1 MSSRRTFHCL
11 PFILLFYCLVP
22 QISWGSNPDPS
33 FCASPE
39 NLIVLR
45 LFYQSPENLRAVAA
59 QYDIWEVHPEWGFV
73 VIGTRCGELEKITG
87 QGWAVEIEST
97 MTRETRAGLLGLPQF
112 PCYRSVEETFAVL
125 QNLAAAY
132 PALTELIDIGDSW
145 DKSTSGG
152 PAGFD
157 LQVLRITNKNI
168 PGPKPVFFLMAA
180 IHARELTTSET
191 ALRLA
196 ESLLQQYGINPEITL
211 LLDYQEIQVLPL
223 TNPDGRK
230 WAEQG
235 YPWWRKNT
243 DYSGGCAFPNYGV
256 DLNRNH
262 SFHWG
267 GAGAS
272 PCDELY
278 QGPAAASEPETQ
290 ALQNHVRLLFP
301 DQRGPLDSDP
311 APADTAGIFIT
322 LHSYGGLVL
331 WPWGWTDLIQA
342 PNDAQLQAIGVKLA
356 SLNHYTAKQSSKL
369 YPATGTSDDW
379 AYGELGIASFTFEM
393 GTNFFQDCSSFEATI
408 WPDNLKALLYAFK
421 IAPSPYRLA
430 YGPDALSPRVSPPW
444 GKRGEPLQLT
454 ALITDQQNGG
464 RSLQRAEYFVLSEH
478 QANPP
483 GPPGTGLPLTPTD
496 GQWDSPVE
504 SVMAVI
510 DTANLVP
517 GNYLVALRGQDADGN
532 WGPLT
537 ATSLRIRYD
546 FQLFFP
552 IFLN

>member
-1 MSSRRTFHCL
+1 MRSRRTF
-11 PFILLFYCLVP
+11 PFLLLILFFHLIVP
-22 QISWGSNPDPS
+22 RLSQSASPDPTD
-33 FCASPE
+33 CPSPE
-39 NLIVLR
+39 NLLVLR
-45 LFYQSPENLRAVAA
+45 LYYQSSQDLKAIAA
-59 QYDIWEVHPEWGFV
+59 KFDIWEAHHDQGFV
-73 VIGTRCGELEKITG
+73 VIGTRCGELEKIIG
-87 QGWAVEIEST
+87 QGWAVEIEPR
-97 MTRETRAGLLGLPQF
+97 MTRENQPGLLRLPQF
-112 PCYRSVEETFAVL
+112 PCYRGVDETYAAL
-125 QNLAAAY
+125 QNLAATY
-132 PALTELIDIGDSW
+132 PALTELIVLGESW

-157 LQVLRITNKNI
+157 LQALRITNKNI

-180 IHARELTTSET
+180 IHGRELTTSET
-191 ALRLA
+191 ALRLT
-196 ESLLQQYGINPEITL
+196 ETLLHQYGVNPEITL

-223 TNPDGRK
+223 MNPDGRK

-235 YPWWRKNT
+235 YLWRKNT
-243 DYSGGCAFPNYGV
+243 DSPLGCTFPNYGV

-267 GAGAS
+267 GAGAY

-301 DQRGPLDSDP
+301 DRRGPLDTDP
-311 APADTAGIFIT
+311 APADTSGIFIT

-331 WPWGWTDLIQA
+331 WPWGWTDQILA
-342 PNDAQLQAIGVKLA
+342 PNDAQLQAVGVKLA

-393 GTNFFQDCSSFEATI
+393 GTDFFQDCSSFEATI

-421 IAPSPYRLA
+421 IAASPYRLA
-430 YGPDALSPRVSPPW
+430 YGPEALSSKVNPPW
-444 GKRGEPLQLT
+444 GKRGEPVELT
-454 ALITDQQNGG
+454 ALITDLQNGG
-464 RSLQRAEYFVLSEH
+464 RTLQRAEYFILTEH
-478 QANPP
+478 QAQLP
-483 GPPGTGLPLTPTD
+483 GSPGSGLPLTPTD
-496 GQWDSPVE
+496 GQWDSPTEIVR
-504 SVMAVI
+504 AVI
-510 DTANLVP
+510 DTADLVP
-517 GNYLVALRGQDADGN
+517 GNYLLALRGQDSEGN

-546 FQLFFP
+546 YQLFFP
-552 IFLN
+552 IFFN

>member
-1 MSSRRTFHCL
+1 MRSRRTF
-11 PFILLFYCLVP
+11 PFLLLILFFHLIVP
-22 QISWGSNPDPS
+22 RLSQSAGPDPADCS
-33 FCASPE
+33 SPE
-39 NLIVLR
+39 NLLVIR
-45 LFYQSPENLRAVAA
+45 LYFPSPEDLKAIAA
-59 QYDIWEVHPEWGFV
+59 QYDIWESHRDQGFV

-87 QGWAVEIEST
+87 QGWTVEIESAKT
-97 MTRETRAGLLGLPQF
+97 WETRSSLLGVPQF

-125 QNLAAAY
+125 QNLAAGY
-132 PALTELIDIGDSW
+132 PTLTDLIDMGDSW
-145 DKSTSGG
+145 DKITPGG

-157 LQVLRITNKNI
+157 LQALRITNKNI

-180 IHARELTTSET
+180 IHGRELTTSET

-196 ESLLQQYGINPEITL
+196 ETLLQQYGVNPEITL
-211 LLDYQEIQVLPL
+211 LLDYQEIQVVPL
-223 TNPDGRK
+223 MNPDGRK

-235 YPWWRKNT
+235 YLWRKNT
-243 DYSGGCAFPNYGV
+243 DSLGSCTFPYYGV

-290 ALQNHVRLLFP
+290 ALQDHVRLLFP
-301 DQRGPLDSDP
+301 DRRGLLESDP

-331 WPWGWTDLIQA
+331 WPWGWSDLIQA
-342 PNDAQLQAIGVKLA
+342 PNDAQLQAIGAKLA

-393 GTNFFQDCSSFEATI
+393 GTTFFQDCSSFETAI

-421 IAPSPYRLA
+421 IAPAPYRLA
-430 YGPDALSPRVSPPW
+430 YGPDTLSPRITPPG
-444 GKRGEPLQLT
+444 GKRGEPLELT

-464 RSLQRAEYFVLSEH
+464 RSLQRAEYFILSEH
-478 QANPP
+478 QSNPP
-483 GPPGTGLPLTPTD
+483 GTPGTGLPLDPTD
-496 GQWDSPVE
+496 GLWDGPVE
-504 SVMAVI
+504 SVKAVI

-546 FQLFFP
+546 HQLFFP

>member
-1 MSSRRTFHCL
+1 
-11 PFILLFYCLVP
+11 
-22 QISWGSNPDPS
+22 
-33 FCASPE
+33 
-39 NLIVLR
+39 
-45 LFYQSPENLRAVAA
+45 
-59 QYDIWEVHPEWGFV
+59 V
-73 VIGTRCGELEKITG
+73 VIGTRCGELEKIIG

-97 MTRETRAGLLGLPQF
+97 MTRETRSSLLGIPQF
-112 PCYRSVEETFAVL
+112 PCYRSVGETFAVL

-132 PALTELIDIGDSW
+132 PALTELIDIGASW

-168 PGPKPVFFLMAA
+168 PGPKPVFFLIAA
-180 IHARELTTSET
+180 IHGRELTTSET

-196 ESLLQQYGINPEITL
+196 ESLLQQYGVNPEITL

-235 YPWWRKNT
+235 FFWRKNT

-267 GAGAS
+267 GAGTNS
-272 PCDELY
+272 CDELY
-278 QGPAAASEPETQ
+278 QGPTAASEPETQ

-301 DQRGPLDSDP
+301 DRRGPSDSDP
-311 APADTAGIFIT
+311 APTDTAGIFIT

-331 WPWGWTDLIQA
+331 WPWGWTDQFPA
-342 PNDAQLQAIGVKLA
+342 PNDAQLQAIGLKLA
-356 SLNHYTAKQSSKL
+356 SLNHYTAKQSSQF

-393 GTNFFQDCSSFEATI
+393 GTLFFQDCSGFEAAI

-421 IAPSPYRLA
+421 IAPAPYRLA
-430 YGPDALSPRVSPPW
+430 YGPDALTPRVSPPS
-444 GKRGEPLQLT
+444 GKQGEPLELT

-464 RSLQRAEYFVLSEH
+464 RTLQRAEYFILSEH
-478 QANPP
+478 QVNPP
-483 GPPGTGLPLTPTD
+483 GTPGTGQPLTPTD

-504 SVMAVI
+504 TVRAVI
-510 DTANLVP
+510 DTATLVP
-517 GNYLVALRGQDADGN
+517 GNYLVALRGQDSDGN

-537 ATSLRIRYD
+537 ATSLRIHNDYP
-546 FQLFFP
+546 LFFP
-552 IFLN
+552 IFQN

>member
-1 MSSRRTFHCL
+1 MSFRRHIHFL
-11 PFILLFYCLVP
+11 PLVLLFYGLAP

-33 FCASPE
+33 VCASPE
-39 NLIVLR
+39 NLLVLR
-45 LFYQSPENLRAVAA
+45 LFYQSPENLKTVAA
-59 QYDIWEVHPEWGFV
+59 QYDIWEVHPERGFV
-73 VIGTRCGELEKITG
+73 VIGTRCGELEKIIG
-87 QGWAVEIEST
+87 QGWTVEIEST
-97 MTRETRAGLLGLPQF
+97 LTRETRSSLLGIPQF
-112 PCYRSVEETFAVL
+112 PCYRGVEETFAVL

-132 PALTELIDIGDSW
+132 PALTEVIDIGDSW

-180 IHARELTTSET
+180 IHGRELTTSET

-196 ESLLQQYGINPEITL
+196 ETLLQQYGVNPEITL

-235 YPWWRKNT
+235 YLWRKNT
-243 DYSGGCAFPNYGV
+243 DSPGGCAFPLYGV

-262 SFHWG
+262 YFHWG
-267 GAGAS
+267 SAGAN
-272 PCDELY
+272 PCDEIY
-278 QGPAAASEPETQ
+278 QGPTAASEPETQ

-301 DQRGPLDSDP
+301 DRRGPLDSGIP

-331 WPWGWTDLIQA
+331 WPWGWTLQLA
-342 PNDAQLQAIGVKLA
+342 PNDAQLRAIGVKLA
-356 SLNHYTAKQSSKL
+356 SFNHYAAKQSSQM

-379 AYGELGIASFTFEM
+379 AYGELGIASYTFEM
-393 GTNFFQDCSSFEATI
+393 GTAFFQNCSSFETTI

-421 IAPSPYRLA
+421 IAPAPYLLA
-430 YGPDALSPRVSPPW
+430 YGPDAMTPMVSPPS
-444 GKRGEPLQLT
+444 GKQGDPLELT

-464 RSLQRAEYFVLSEH
+464 RPLQRAEYFILSEH

-483 GPPGTGLPLTPTD
+483 GTPGTGQPLTPTD
-496 GQWDSPVE
+496 GQWDSPLE
-504 SVMAVI
+504 TVMAVI
-510 DTANLVP
+510 DTAGLVA
-517 GNYLVALRGQDADGN
+517 GNYLVALRGQDSDGN
-532 WGPLT
+532 WGPLA

-546 FQLFFP
+546 YQLFFP

>member
-1 MSSRRTFHCL
+1 MRSRRTF
-11 PFILLFYCLVP
+11 PFLLLILFFHLIVP
-22 QISWGSNPDPS
+22 RISQGAGPDPAGCS
-33 FCASPE
+33 SPE
-39 NLIVLR
+39 NLLVIR
-45 LFYQSPENLRAVAA
+45 LYFQSPEDLKAIAA
-59 QYDIWEVHPEWGFV
+59 QFDIWESHRDQGFV
-73 VIGTRCGELEKITG
+73 VIGTRCGELGKIINR
-87 QGWAVEIEST
+87 GWAVEIEPT
-97 MTRETRAGLLGLPQF
+97 LTRKTRSSLLGIPQF
-112 PCYRSVEETFAVL
+112 PCYRGVEETFAVL
-125 QNLAAAY
+125 QNLTAAY
-132 PALTELIDIGDSW
+132 PTLTDLVDIGDSW
-145 DKSTSGG
+145 DKITSGG
-152 PAGFD
+152 PAGFN
-157 LQVLRITNKNI
+157 LKLLRITNKNI

-180 IHARELTTSET
+180 IHGRELTTSET

-196 ESLLQQYGINPEITL
+196 ETLLQQYGVDPEITL

-223 TNPDGRK
+223 MNPDGRK

-235 YPWWRKNT
+235 YWWRKNT
-243 DYSGGCAFPNYGV
+243 DSLGGCTFPSYGV

-267 GAGAS
+267 GAGIS
-272 PCDELY
+272 PCDEIY

-290 ALQNHVRLLFP
+290 ALQDHIRLLFP

-331 WPWGWTDLIQA
+331 WPWGWTDQIPA

-356 SLNHYTAKQSSKL
+356 SLNHYTAYQSSKL

-379 AYGELGIASFTFEM
+379 VYGELGIASFTFEM
-393 GTNFFQDCSSFEATI
+393 GTAFFQDCSSFEAAI

-430 YGPDALSPRVSPPW
+430 YGPDALSPRINPPS
-444 GKRGEPLQLT
+444 GKRGEPLELT

-464 RSLQRAEYFVLSEH
+464 RSLRRAEYFILSEH

-483 GPPGTGLPLTPTD
+483 GTPGTGLPLTPTD

-504 SVMAVI
+504 TVRTVI

-517 GNYLVALRGQDADGN
+517 GNYLVALRAQDADGN
-532 WGPLT
+532 WGPLS
-537 ATSLRIRYD
+537 ATPDSNRRPVG
-546 FQLFFP
+546 QP
-552 IFLN
+552 G

>member
-1 MSSRRTFHCL
+1 M
-11 PFILLFYCLVP
+11 
-22 QISWGSNPDPS
+22 
-33 FCASPE
+33 
-39 NLIVLR
+39 VLR
-45 LFYQSPENLRAVAA
+45 LFYQSPENLKAVAA
-59 QYDIWEVHPEWGFV
+59 QYDIWEVHPERGFV
-73 VIGTRCGELEKITG
+73 VIGTRCGELEKIIG
-87 QGWAVEIEST
+87 QGWAVEIEPT
-97 MTRETRAGLLGLPQF
+97 LTRETRSSLRGLPKF
-112 PCYRSVEETFAVL
+112 SCYRSVEETFAVL
-125 QNLAAAY
+125 QNLAAGY
-132 PALTELIDIGDSW
+132 PALTDLIAIGDSW
-145 DKSTSGG
+145 DKSTLGG

-157 LQVLRITNKNI
+157 LQALRITNKNI
-168 PGPKPVFFLMAA
+168 PGPKPVFFLMAS
-180 IHARELTTSET
+180 IHGRELTTAET

-196 ESLLQQYGINPEITL
+196 ETLLQQYGVNPEITL

-235 YPWWRKNT
+235 YFWRKNT
-243 DYSGGCAFPNYGV
+243 DSLWGCTFPNYGV

-267 GAGAS
+267 GAGVS

-301 DQRGPLDSDP
+301 DRRGPLDSDP

-331 WPWGWTDLIQA
+331 WPWGWTDQIRA
-342 PNDAQLQAIGVKLA
+342 PNDDQLQAIGVKLA
-356 SLNHYTAKQSSKL
+356 SLNRYTPKQSSLL

-393 GTNFFQDCSSFEATI
+393 GTTFFQDCSSFETLI

-421 IAPSPYRLA
+421 IAAAPYHLA
-430 YGPDALSPRVSPPW
+430 YGPDVLSPLVTPPW
-444 GKRGEPLQLT
+444 GKQGEPLELT

-464 RSLQRAEYFVLSEH
+464 RSLQQAEYFILSEH

-483 GPPGTGLPLTPTD
+483 GTPGTGLPLTPAD

-504 SVMAVI
+504 TVRAVI
-510 DTANLVP
+510 DTANLIP

-546 FQLFFP
+546 YQLFFP

>member
-1 MSSRRTFHCL
+1 MSLRRTFLCL
-11 PFILLFYCLVP
+11 PLILLFYGLAP
-22 QISWGSNPDPS
+22 QTSWGSSPDPAL
-33 FCASPE
+33 CAAPE
-39 NLIVLR
+39 NLLVLR
-45 LFYQSPENLRAVAA
+45 LYYQSPEDLKTIAA
-59 QYDIWEVHPEWGFV
+59 QYDIWEVHPERRFV
-73 VIGTRCGELEKITG
+73 VIGTRCGEMEKIIG
-87 QGWAVEIEST
+87 QGWTVEIEST
-97 MTRETRAGLLGLPQF
+97 QTRKTRSSLLGIPQF

-125 QNLAAAY
+125 QNLAGAY

-180 IHARELTTSET
+180 IHGRELTTSET

-196 ESLLQQYGINPEITL
+196 ETLLQQYGVNPEITL

-230 WAEQG
+230 WADQG
-235 YPWWRKNT
+235 YFWRKNT
-243 DYSGGCAFPNYGV
+243 NPSGGCAFPNYGV

-267 GAGAS
+267 GAGIS
-272 PCDELY
+272 PCDEVY

-290 ALQNHVRLLFP
+290 ALQNHLRLLSP

-331 WPWGWTDLIQA
+331 WPWGWTTQLA
-342 PNDAQLQAIGVKLA
+342 PNDAQLQAVGVKLA
-356 SLNHYTAKQSSKL
+356 SFNHYAAKQSSQM

-379 AYGELGIASFTFEM
+379 TYGELGIASFTFEM
-393 GTNFFQDCSSFEATI
+393 GTGFFQDCSSFEATI

-421 IAPSPYRLA
+421 IAPAPYRLA
-430 YGPDALSPRVSPPW
+430 LGPDALTPRVSASW
-444 GKRGEPLQLT
+444 VKQGEPLELT

-464 RSLQRAEYFVLSEH
+464 LSLQRAEYFILSEH
-478 QANPP
+478 QAPPP
-483 GPPGTGLPLTPTD
+483 GNPGAGLPLTPTD

-504 SVMAVI
+504 TVVAAI

-517 GNYLVALRGQDADGN
+517 GNYLVALRGQDSDGN
-532 WGPLT
+532 WGPFS

-552 IFLN
+552 FIWN